1 MVETMGGK
9 ANLLHFAAERG
20 YKQFAAYL
28 LAESGGAYDAMS
40 VQNKRGLT
48 PANIAESRG
57 DEDITQLFIDY
68 EVSFFAVMVSVNE
81 RIFFFVGLGSCRRQR
96 RAVDGI
102 RRLSEVDERV
112 QLRENGAERRGRE
125 DTEEKEKKQEKCG

>member
-1 MVETMGGK
+1 MVQTMGGK

-40 VQNKRGLT
+40 VQNKRGQT

-68 EVSFFAVMVSVNE
+68 EVNFFAIIVSVNKKY
-81 RIFFFVGLGSCRRQR
+81 FFVWIRELPPTTPCR
-96 RAVDGI
+96 
-102 RRLSEVDERV
+102 
-112 QLRENGAERRGRE
+112 
-125 DTEEKEKKQEKCG
+125 